1 MSDYER
7 FAREPHH
14 RGRGR
19 VAEEEA
25 VRWLS
30 GQGYQI
36 VETNA
41 TTNAGEIDV
50 VARDGG
56 TLCFIEV
63 KARSTGEFGPAIE
76 AVDLRKQRRLA
87 RAAALYLALHNLEVA
102 CRFDVLGLDRV
113 GEEWSFTLI
122 KDAFEAL

>member
-1 MSDYER
+1 MSGYER
-7 FAREPHH
+7 FARETHH

-25 VRWLS
+25 VRWLA
-30 GQGYQI
+30 GQGYQL

-50 VARDGG
+50 VARDGD

-63 KARSTGEFGPAIE
+63 KARSSADFGPAIE

-87 RAAALYLALHNLEVA
+87 RAAALYLALHGLETP
-102 CRFDVLGLDRV
+102 CRFDVLGMDRE
-113 GEEWSFTLI
+113 GEQWRFTLV
-122 KDAFEAL
+122 KDAFEAG